1 KRYATTESQI
11 RIAWNGI
18 KDAAIEAGSAML
30 PVIRDTAEH
39 VADLAK
45 WFGDLPEP
53 VKNTAVALTAIVAAG
68 GLVVGMAAKM
78 VVSIAELRAAQ
89 TALAASSTRAGA
101 ALTFMSRAGL
111 VGGGIA
117 ALAIGFDILGS
128 KVKDMANATHAVDMS
143 KLTGDML
150 RLGETG
156 KSTGELLKNFGDNF
170 SGVGDDGRSLAGVLT
185 QVATTSDGALTK
197 LGGAFARFGV
207 EAGPARGL
215 AEAKARVEEMDNALA
230 DLVAGGNAESAAKA
244 FDFLAQTAATQG
256 VTLDQLKAKFP
267 EYSSALNSAAV
278 DAQAA
283 GAAATDAGG
292 AAKTLAGGLDAASDS
307 AEKAQEHLD
316 GYIKTLLGMP
326 GLMLSVRDAQ
336 RGVQAAIDD
345 ATDAIADN
353 GRTLDINTPK
363 GRANQAALDAI
374 AASANQLSEQ
384 YLRTGASQAKMTSAV
399 SGARKSFI
407 DLAVKMGLPRVEA
420 AKLAAQLIAIPS
432 KVDSKVTNNADQ
444 ARAKAKSYNEMLLGI
459 RPKVNTPF
467 TNNAAGK
474 PRQDAQTYN
483 QLLLGVRPKVHTP
496 ITNTAPEARA
506 KAEAYARALGLLPE
520 SESTSISAPGAES
533 AASSVRGLV
542 NQIAGLPSS
551 KTVTITYWQR
561 VLGIKPDTS

>member
-1 KRYATTESQI
+1 
-11 RIAWNGI
+11 
-18 KDAAIEAGSAML
+18 
-30 PVIRDTAEH
+30 
-39 VADLAK
+39 
-45 WFGDLPEP
+45 
-53 VKNTAVALTAIVAAG
+53 
-68 GLVVGMAAKM
+68 
-78 VVSIAELRAAQ
+78 
-89 TALAASSTRAGA
+89 
-101 ALTFMSRAGL
+101 
-111 VGGGIA
+111 
-117 ALAIGFDILGS
+117 
-128 KVKDMANATHAVDMS
+128 
-143 KLTGDML
+143 
-150 RLGETG
+150 
-156 KSTGELLKNFGDNF
+156 STGELLKNFGDNF

-256 VTLDQLKAKFP
+256 VEVEQLKAKFP

-292 AAKTLAGGLDAASDS
+292 AAKVLAGGLDTAGDA
-307 AEKAQEHLD
+307 AEKAQKHLD

-407 DLAVKMGLPRVEA
+407 DLAVKMKMPRDEA
-420 AKLAAQLIAIPS
+420 VKLATQLIAIPS
-432 KVDSKVTNNADQ
+432 KVDSKITNNAAGKPKTD
-444 ARAKAKSYNEMLLGI
+444 AESYNQLLLGVPPKVESAFLNNSGGKPVKDAQFYNEVLLGI
-459 RPKVNTPF
+459 RPKVN
-467 TNNAAGK
+467 
-474 PRQDAQTYN
+474 
-483 QLLLGVRPKVHTP
+483 TP